1 MASTS
6 TPAEPS
12 FSGARRL
19 WALVPLLL
27 LVGVV
32 TLFATS
38 GTSLLDLVGRAPPP
52 RDQFDIR
59 RVAFK
64 PGEISI
70 RVTNPQRQKLTI
82 ASVTVDDAIVPFHVD
97 GPATLDPIRSR
108 PIVVPI
114 KWVDGD
120 PYTLGETSTS
130 GIESTF
136 EIATACGRPQVHM
149 LTGVLLLAGEAGLP
163 APAAGAPLSA

>member
-38 GTSLLDLVGRAPPP
+38 GTSLLDLSRSS
-52 RDQFDIR
+52 
-59 RVAFK
+59 VAGPSTLK
-64 PGEISI
+64 G
-70 RVTNPQRQKLTI
+70 TI
-82 ASVTVDDAIVPFHVD
+82 ASSTVTLAIVSFC
-97 GPATLDPIRSR
+97 R
-108 PIVVPI
+108 
-114 KWVDGD
+114 
-120 PYTLGETSTS
+120 
-130 GIESTF
+130 
-136 EIATACGRPQVHM
+136 
-149 LTGVLLLAGEAGLP
+149 
-163 APAAGAPLSA
+163 